1 MSINLSEYINN
12 YRGTETKIQ
21 GAELIEMD
29 SSLPKVRLVVHRAVN
44 IGNKGETEL
53 SVS

>member
-1 MSINLSEYINN
+1 MNLSEYINN
-12 YRGTETKIQ
+12 YRGTETKIK

-44 IGNKGETEL
+44 IGNKGETKL

>member
-1 MSINLSEYINN
+1 MSINLSEYKNN
-12 YRGTETKIQ
+12 YRGTETKI
-21 GAELIEMD
+21 LIEMD

-44 IGNKGETEL
+44 IGNKGETRL